1 MAQWKRAGPIT
12 QRSEDQ
18 NLALLKEFPLSLF
31 FIIFL
36 VPVACIIVCSTEQ
49 PLKIEVAKNLDNP
62 FVVDSFSSL
71 CFLIQ
76 LVFNS
81 LRIPEHIESNRNII
95 LTSF

>member
-1 MAQWKRAGPIT
+1 MEACWAHNPEVRGSKL
-12 QRSEDQ
+12 RS
-18 NLALLKEFPLSLF
+18 AKGISVFHSF

-62 FVVDSFSSL
+62 FVVDSFFFL
-71 CFLIQ
+71 CSLIQ

-81 LRIPEHIESNRNII
+81 LLIPEHIESNRNII

>member
-1 MAQWKRAGPIT
+1 MTTFRISQMASKFSNVMNKDARA
-12 QRSEDQ
+12 
-18 NLALLKEFPLSLF
+18 LKCL
-31 FIIFL
+31 
-36 VPVACIIVCSTEQ
+36 IVCSTEQ